1 MRCDITLLFHR
12 VILVICFIAGPALAD
27 TTRPVLIGF
36 DGEYGLINSTSA
48 QSIELGLKVAIEEIN
63 EGGGVLGGRPLQL
76 VTLDNRSV
84 PARGV
89 ANFKRFADMPD
100 LVAVIG
106 GRFSQV
112 QLQQVAVAHELKL
125 PLIDAWGAANGIT
138 DHAYLPSYT
147 FRVSLKDDWAMPAM
161 VEHASNKGKKRIG
174 VLLPNTGWGR
184 SNQRS
189 LEKALEQRTDI
200 TLVGTIWYNFGEKQL
215 LGRYR
220 QLVNNGAEALLLV
233 ANDSEASA
241 LVRELGAQPDIPRLP
256 IISHWG
262 VTGGRMV
269 EASGETLHE
278 LDFSMV
284 QTFSFFNANPQ
295 AVQRFMRGA
304 RSMGGIENI
313 EQLASPVGAGHGYDI
328 LHLLAAAI
336 ERAGNTNRDALRDAL
351 ESGIHLD
358 GIVRHY
364 RPAFTADN
372 HDALSPD
379 MVFMAR
385 FRKDGV
391 IVPIDAP
398 VSQQ

>member
-1 MRCDITLLFHR
+1 MRCNITALLHR
-12 VILVICFIAGPALAD
+12 IVIVLCFIASPSPANEP
-27 TTRPVLIGF
+27 RPVLIGF

-48 QSIELGLKVAIEEIN
+48 QSIELGLNIAIEEIN
-63 EGGGVLGGRPLQL
+63 ARGGVLDGRPLQL

-89 ANFKRFADMPD
+89 ANFRRFADMPD

-112 QLQQVAVAHELKL
+112 QLQQVSVAHDLKL

-147 FRVSLKDDWAMPAM
+147 FRLSLKDDWAMPAM
-161 VEHASNKGKKRIG
+161 VEHASQKGKKRIG
-174 VLLPNTGWGR
+174 VMLPNTGWGR

-215 LGRYR
+215 LDRYR
-220 QLVNNGAEALLLV
+220 QLLNNGAEALLLV

-241 LVRELGAQPDIPRLP
+241 LVRELGLHPDVARLP

-269 EASGETLHE
+269 AASGDTLHE

-284 QTFSFFNANPQ
+284 QTFSFFTARPQ
-295 AVQRFMRGA
+295 VLQRFMHGA
-304 RSMGGIENI
+304 QALAGIENI
-313 EQLASPVGAGHGYDI
+313 EQLVSPVGAGHGYDI
-328 LHLLAAAI
+328 LHILAAAVD
-336 ERAGNTNRDALRDAL
+336 RAGSTDRGLVRDAL

-364 RPAFTADN
+364 RPAFSADK

-379 MVFMAR
+379 QVFMAR

-391 IVPIDAP
+391 IVPLD
-398 VSQQ
+398 STYGKK